1 MPCSAPVLNLW
12 LGSHR
17 LKKATAITSGVL
29 LKKLFNMLNNDKH
42 RNKGFAKEAI
52 LGGQNPADQSVQH
65 PCNDV
70 SSQQQPLRLWLTVPR
85 GLRSQAAGGEQS
97 EGRVERPGG

>member
-1 MPCSAPVLNLW
+1 MW
-12 LGSHR
+12 LGSDR

-52 LGGQNPADQSVQH
+52 IGGQNPADQSVQH

-70 SSQQQPLRLWLTVPR
+70 SSQQQPWPSLKL
-85 GLRSQAAGGEQS
+85 GLRNIMHTS
-97 EGRVERPGG
+97 RPGALQCCQFEF

>member
-1 MPCSAPVLNLW
+1 MW
-12 LGSHR
+12 LGSDR

-52 LGGQNPADQSVQH
+52 IGGQNPADQSVQLL
-65 PCNDV
+65 
-70 SSQQQPLRLWLTVPR
+70 Q
-85 GLRSQAAGGEQS
+85 LRSTSAGGSSDGTSGFGPQAAGGEQS
-97 EGRVERPGG
+97 EGRVERPRG

>member
-1 MPCSAPVLNLW
+1 MW
-12 LGSHR
+12 LGSDR

-52 LGGQNPADQSVQH
+52 IGGQNPADQSVQLLQRR
-65 PCNDV
+65 V
-70 SSQQQPLRLWLTVPR
+70 FAAVVLAARLTVPR
-85 GLRSQAAGGEQS
+85 GLQTAGGEQS
-97 EGRVERPGG
+97 EGRVERPRG